1 MKTVIIKLKVDVDSN
16 AECRYEMNNLMA
28 DLTDEYG
35 PYQIIKKA
43 SRLWWIKMSNHE
55 WHTIVFES
63 EKKAKEFYDFFA
75 NQIKNKEMKSKWHT
89 ML

>member
-1 MKTVIIKLKVDVDSN
+1 MKKKMKTVIIKLKVDVDSN

-43 SRLWWIKMSNHE
+43 SRLW
-55 WHTIVFES
+55 
-63 EKKAKEFYDFFA
+63 
-75 NQIKNKEMKSKWHT
+75 
-89 ML
+89 